1 MLRFTSIIALF
12 SVVYL
17 VFIVI
22 YYAFNY
28 KDIPGDSHFPSS
40 TITPE
45 LWGAVISFDLFKSLP
60 VFVLGFGCHPNVRSA
75 LARTRAQ
82 CNRTSRLAP
91 CGDTLT

>member
-75 LARTRAQ
+75 RTRTQ

-91 CGDTLT
+91 CGGTLT